1 MSNNFQAGGVEGVL
15 ILNAEQ
21 YFNGLKEAEAKTK
34 TFASSLSRAGD
45 NMETTGKKWAKG
57 VTAPL
62 IAVAGYAVKVGVDF
76 ESAMSEVQA
85 LSGETGEGM
94 ERLEEKARQMGAT
107 TKFSATDAANAM
119 GFMGQAGWTAEQML
133 SGIDGV
139 MMLAAA
145 SGEDLAT
152 TASIV
157 TDSLTGFG
165 YAASDSAHF
174 ADVLARAAAA
184 SNTDVAMMG
193 ETFKY
198 VAPLAGVLKYS
209 IEDTALATG
218 LMANAGIKGGQA
230 GTALRA
236 SLSRLLK
243 PTKMNADAIK
253 ELGISMTDT
262 EGNTLPLRDLLKD
275 LREKFAGLTDAEK
288 AQYAATIFG
297 QEAMSGML
305 AIINSSDDDFNK
317 LAGQIDNSTG
327 AAKEMSDIM
336 NNNLKG
342 SWQEFQSLVEETGLQ
357 LYDILL
363 PALTKGLEAVSGWI
377 QAFKDLSPEQK
388 EQILHWAGIAAAV
401 GPALIVTGKFAS
413 ALGSI
418 GSLAKLASPVI
429 AGLVPGLAGVGTA
442 AGTAAGATGLGG
454 FITGLGGVAIAA
466 APYVI
471 AAAAIGVA
479 GYAVYEGLTTEVIP
493 AVDLFADHAQY
504 TATEVQDAY
513 GDVQTTVTDG
523 TIVISEETKKQIG
536 EFMTLAT
543 EAQTL
548 THNMYLGIG
557 GETQTGMTTVLGIV
571 DTMAAQIVTASETQK
586 NETIAEYTELFNN
599 TTVLTD
605 REMSDILTTVEQG
618 HTDRVEKTKKL
629 KEDLISIYDEIRRSG
644 VDMTKNQK
652 DEIDRILNELK
663 VMSVQTMSENEAE
676 QNVILNR
683 LAGSNKH
690 ITAGM
695 VGDTIKEL
703 NTQKDETIRIAGETR
718 DETVRQA
725 EMLRTLEGGKYSA
738 KADEIIAE
746 ANRQYD
752 GVVTAA
758 EDTKNDGIDKLKGA
772 YGSLLDEV
780 DTNTGEIL
788 TFWGKL
794 KNWWNGWNPAPKS
807 TTVTTNQVTVH
818 SNRTASD
825 TSSPYGASRN
835 AHGTNSFE
843 GGLTWVGEQGR
854 ELIEL
859 PQGTKIHSNQK
870 SEAMIGGGK
879 SGSLTL
885 NVPVIVDGREVA
897 KASVKYTAEELS
909 NLMESQGGL

>member
-1 MSNNFQAGGVEGVL
+1 MSNMQAGGVEGVL
-15 ILNAEQ
+15 ILNADQ
-21 YFNGLKEAEAKTK
+21 YFNGLKQAEAKTK
-34 TFASSLSRAGD
+34 TFAASLETAG
-45 NMETTGKKWAKG
+45 NKMQATGKSWARN
-57 VTAPL
+57 VTLPL
-62 IAVAGYAVKVGVDF
+62 VAIAGYAVKVGLDF

-85 LSGETGEGM
+85 LSGATGDDLVKLTD
-94 ERLEEKARQMGAT
+94 RAREMGAT
-107 TKFSATDAANAM
+107 TKYSATDAANALT
-119 GFMGQAGWTAEQML
+119 FMGQAGWSTEQML

-145 SGEDLAT
+145 SGEDLAA

-165 YAASDSAHF
+165 YAASDAGHF
-174 ADVLARAAAA
+174 ADVLAKAAAA

-209 IEDTALATG
+209 VEDVAIATG

-236 SLSRLLK
+236 ALSRLLK
-243 PTKMNADAIK
+243 PTKMNRDAIE
-253 ELGISMTDT
+253 ELGISMTDAS
-262 EGNTLPLRDLLKD
+262 GNTLPLRDLMVD

-305 AIINSSDDDFNK
+305 AIINSSDEDFNK
-317 LAGQIDNSTG
+317 LTSQIDNSSG

-342 SWQEFQSLVEETGLQ
+342 SWQEFQSLVEEVGLQ
-357 LYDILL
+357 LYDVLL
-363 PALTKGLEAVSGWI
+363 PVLKDLLDKFSGI
-377 QAFKDLSPEQK
+377 VQAFKDMSPEQK
-388 EQILHWAGIAAAV
+388 EQIMKWAGIAAAI
-401 GPALIVTGKFAS
+401 GPVLIVTGKFAT

-418 GSLAKLASPVI
+418 ASLAKIATPVI
-429 AGLVPGLAGVGTA
+429 AGLGPGVAGVGTA
-442 AGTAAGATGLGG
+442 AGTAAGSAGLGG
-454 FITGLGGVAIAA
+454 FITSLGSVALAA

-471 AAAAIGVA
+471 AAAVIGAA
-479 GYAVYEGLTTEVIP
+479 GYAVYQGLTAEVIP
-493 AVDLFADHAQY
+493 AVDLFAEHVQF
-504 TATEVQDAY
+504 TSTEVTDAY
-513 GDVQTTVTDG
+513 GNVSTVVTETTV
-523 TIVISEETKKQIG
+523 VISEETAKQVG
-536 EFMTLAT
+536 EFMTLAE
-543 EAQTL
+543 EAQL
-548 THNMYLGIG
+548 QTHNMYLGVG

-571 DTMAAQIVTASETQK
+571 TTMSDQIVAASELQK

-605 REMSDILTTVEQG
+605 KEMIDILATVEEG
-618 HTDRVEKTKKL
+618 HLDRVEKTKKL
-629 KEDLISIYDEIRRSG
+629 KEDLIGIYDEIRRSG
-644 VDMTKNQK
+644 VDMTKKQK
-652 DEIDRILNELK
+652 EDIDAILNELK
-663 VMSVQTMSENEAE
+663 ILSVQTMSENEAE

-683 LAGSNKH
+683 LANSNTR
-690 ITAGM
+690 ITAKM

-703 NTQKDETIRIAGETR
+703 NVQKNETVRIAGETR

-725 EMLRTLEGGKYSA
+725 EELRTLEGGKYSA

-752 GVVTAA
+752 GVVDAA
-758 EDTKNDGIDKLKGA
+758 EKTKTQGIDKLSGA
-772 YGSLLDEV
+772 YGNLVDDI

-788 TFWGKL
+788 TLWGKV
-794 KNWWNGWNPAPKS
+794 KQWWNSWNPAPKN
-807 TTVTTNQVTVH
+807 TTVTTNQVTVY

-825 TSSPYGASRN
+825 TSNPYGASRN
-835 AHGTNSFE
+835 AHGTNSFG

-859 PQGTKIHSNQK
+859 PQGTKIHSNNK
-870 SEAMIGGGK
+870 SENMIGSQNG
-879 SGSLTL
+879 GSLTL
-885 NVPVIVDGREVA
+885 NIPVVVSGREIA
-897 KASVKYTAEELS
+897 KASVKYTAEELT
-909 NLMESQGGL
+909 NLMNTPGGL